1 MSEDGVH
8 CSLQVHNLLPGPTRI
23 FAWLQ
28 NADDTKLVQASLF
41 LTLEGALARA
51 ELLQR
56 NEWIQNHTIQ
66 RGRQARV
73 EVNLALGGIATQH
86 STSFNGIA
94 ERAIDG
100 ETNGDWNAGSCT
112 STGGFGEHDSIHD
125 ADDPWWTVALK
136 GGMAS
141 VRAITIY
148 NRADCCTEYLR
159 GFRILLSNQSLVSSR
174 DDASELTEN
183 SFSHVLELR
192 SIAEMVD
199 CGSTDHLSLLALEG
213 PLALD
218 CEGVASHVTIWL
230 PGSQRIL
237 SLCEVQVGLMRCSG
251 IPLPSL
257 LVD

>member
-1 MSEDGVH
+1 VSEDGVH

-41 LTLEGALARA
+41 LTVEGALARA
-51 ELLQR
+51 ELLRR
-56 NEWIQNHTIQ
+56 NEWIQNHNIH
-66 RGRQARV
+66 RGRRARV
-73 EVNLALGGIATQH
+73 EVNLALDGLATQH
-86 STSFNGIA
+86 STSFHGVAGRAVDGI
-94 ERAIDG
+94 
-100 ETNGDWNAGSCT
+100 TSGDFARGSCT
-112 STGGFGEHDSIHD
+112 HTGTVVGPDAISD
-125 ADDPWWTVALK
+125 ADDPWWSVVLR
-136 GGMAS
+136 GGMAR
-141 VRAITIY
+141 VRRVTIY

-251 IPLPSL
+251 VPLPSL
-257 LVD
+257 LID